1 MTKPDLLQICPL
13 PPDVMGQLQP
23 AFTVHT
29 LFDAADKNGLIAGLA
44 GGLKAAVTNGN
55 AGFSPALMDQLP
67 KLKLISSLGV
77 GYDNIDVHAAA
88 TRGIAVTN
96 TPDVLTDD
104 VADVAL
110 ILLLGSVRRMPQGD
124 SYVRRGEWLKRPMAL
139 TQRVGG
145 RKAGIVGLGRIGMA
159 IAKRAA
165 ACEVNIA
172 WHGPR
177 AKPEVPYPYYADL
190 AALARDS
197 DFLIIACPGGP
208 ATRHLVDAA
217 VLEALGPKGWLINI
231 ARGSVV
237 DEAALIA
244 ALRDQ
249 KIAGAGLDVFDD
261 EPRVPEALLA
271 FDNVVLQPH
280 VGSATV
286 ETRRAMSQLVVDN
299 VHAFFAGKPLL
310 TPVL

>member
-13 PPDVMGQLQP
+13 PPDVVGQLQP
-23 AFTVHT
+23 QFTIHT
-29 LFDAADKNGLIAGLA
+29 LSDAADKNGLIAGLA
-44 GGLKAAVTNGN
+44 GGLTAAITNGN

-77 GYDNIDVHAAA
+77 GYDNIDVPAA
-88 TRGIAVTN
+88 TARGIAVTN

-110 ILLLGSVRRMPQGD
+110 MLLLGTVRRMPQGD
-124 SYVRRGEWLKRPMAL
+124 AYVRRGDWLKRPMAL
-139 TQRVGG
+139 TQKVCG

-165 ACEVNIA
+165 ACEISLA

-177 AKPEVPYPYYADL
+177 PKPGVPYPYYDDL
-190 AALARDS
+190 VALARDS

-208 ATRHLVDAA
+208 ATRHLVNAA
-217 VLEALGPKGWLINI
+217 VLEALGPNGWLINI

-261 EPRVPEALLA
+261 EPRVPDALLA
-271 FDNVVLQPH
+271 FDNVVVQPH

-299 VHAFFAGKPLL
+299 VRAFFAGKPLL